1 MDKQQSKL
9 NEYLPENP
17 MVPSEVLQIALMS
30 DFFAET
36 EHFKFMYEWKKNIEA
51 AFPEA
56 LPGISALH

>member
-30 DFFAET
+30 DFFA
-36 EHFKFMYEWKKNIEA
+36 
-51 AFPEA
+51 
-56 LPGISALH
+56 